1 MLWVNIIILF
11 RNDGVYI
18 NQKLVMIIKYFQVK
32 GYIFFEKFLNDFLM
46 FGRLYVGKIN
56 IREKRIE

>member
-18 NQKLVMIIKYFQVK
+18 NQKLVKIIKYFKV
-32 GYIFFEKFLNDFLM
+32 
-46 FGRLYVGKIN
+46 
-56 IREKRIE
+56 

>member
-18 NQKLVMIIKYFQVK
+18 NQKLVMIIKYFQV
-32 GYIFFEKFLNDFLM
+32 
-46 FGRLYVGKIN
+46 
-56 IREKRIE
+56 